1 MGGCFSFNRPSVEI
15 IDETPK
21 GKQFD
26 YLRPKGRIIYT
37 VDRMCDVPQTEIN
50 FDGWYKASVSLWP
63 KSNKM
68 RSNFLNLQRPPLLS
82 PTFFISSSTDTGIN
96 TES

>member
-68 RSNFLNLQRPPLLS
+68 RSNFLNLQRPPLLW
-82 PTFFISSSTDTGIN
+82 PTFCISSSTDTGIN

>member
-26 YLRPKGRIIYT
+26 YLRPERRIIYT

-50 FDGWYKASVSLWP
+50 FDGWYKASVGLWP
-63 KSNKM
+63 KFNKM
-68 RSNFLNLQRPPLLS
+68 RSNFLNLQRTPLLS
-82 PTFFISSSTDTGIN
+82 PTVSISSSTDSGIN
-96 TES
+96 TVF

>member
-15 IDETPK
+15 IDETPI

-26 YLRPKGRIIYT
+26 YLRSERRIIYT

-50 FDGWYKASVSLWP
+50 FDGWYKASVGLWP
-63 KSNKM
+63 KFNKM
-68 RSNFLNLQRPPLLS
+68 RSNFLNLQRTPLLS
-82 PTFFISSSTDTGIN
+82 PTVSISSSTDSGIN
-96 TES
+96 TEF

>member
-1 MGGCFSFNRPSVEI
+1 MGGFFSFNRPSVEI

-26 YLRPKGRIIYT
+26 YLRPEGRIIYT
-37 VDRMCDVPQTEIN
+37 VDRMCDVPQIKIN

-63 KSNKM
+63 KSKKM
-68 RSNFLNLQRPPLLS
+68 RSNFLNLQRTPLLS
-82 PTFFISSSTDTGIN
+82 PTFSISSSTDSGIN
-96 TES
+96 AEF